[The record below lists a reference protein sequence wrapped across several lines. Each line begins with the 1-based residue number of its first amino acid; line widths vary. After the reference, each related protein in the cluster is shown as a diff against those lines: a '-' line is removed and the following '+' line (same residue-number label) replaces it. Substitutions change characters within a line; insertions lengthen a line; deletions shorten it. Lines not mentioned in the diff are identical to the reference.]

1 MSEAFGR
8 GIRISEVRT
17 RSDLQAFLDLPSLIY
32 RNDPHWIPS
41 LRGEIRKI
49 LDRRR
54 NPFFDHGE
62 ACYWLAWRGG
72 VPVGRIS
79 AQVNRL
85 HLDLHQDATGNFGF
99 IEALDDAAVFTGLLN
114 TAERWLRERGMAR
127 IVGPYSLSINDEIG
141 LPVSGPDAPPVIGM
155 PHAPRYYLKHL
166 EAAGYRKAKDVH
178 ALIFEINGDIREVDR
193 LERVTA
199 RLTADRRF
207 RVRPIDMRRFEEEM
221 REAIEIY
228 NDAWSDNW
236 GFVPVTPRE
245 VESLIET
252 VRPIIQPRYVL
263 LGELDGRLEGIFVT
277 LPNLNEMIGDL
288 GGRLLP
294 FGWVK
299 LLWRLKT
306 RPFKSGRVVLAG
318 VRKAHRNSLVS
329 PALLSWVMAHTI
341 RTCRAAGIEWLEFS
355 WVIEDN
361 TRSMALCQR
370 AGGRVYKTYRI
381 YGKDL
386 A

>member
-1 MSEAFGR
+1 MSEAFGD
-8 GIRISEVRT
+8 IRIAELRT
-17 RSDLQAFLDLPSLIY
+17 RRDLRAFLDLPGTIH
-32 RNDPHWIPS
+32 RNDPRWIPP
-41 LRGEIRKI
+41 LRSEIRKI

-79 AQVNRL
+79 AQINRL
-85 HLDLHQDATGNFGF
+85 HLDIHQDATGNFGF
-99 IEALDDAAVFTGLLN
+99 IEAIDDAAVFTGLLN

-127 IVGPYSLSINDEIG
+127 VIGPYSLSINDEIG
-141 LPVSGPDAPPVIGM
+141 LPVSGADTPPVIGM
-155 PHAPRYYLKHL
+155 PYAPPYYARHL

-178 ALIFEINGDIREVDR
+178 ALTFEVNGDIREVDR

-207 RVRPIDMRRFEEEM
+207 RVRPIDRRRFKAEM
-221 REAIEIY
+221 RAAIEIY

-236 GFVPVTPRE
+236 GFVPVTARE

-252 VRPIIQPRYVL
+252 VRPIIDRRYVL
-263 LGELDGRLEGIFVT
+263 LGELDGKLEGIFVT

-288 GGRLLP
+288 DGRLLP
-294 FGWVK
+294 FGWAK

-329 PALLSWVMAHTI
+329 PALLSWMMAHTI
-341 RTCRAAGIEWLEFS
+341 RTCRAHGMERLEFS

-381 YGKDL
+381 FGKDL